1 MILTYDECIK
11 RYGSDWWIK
20 KEIKDGKLYK
30 IEKGI
35 YSLEKDYNEIEFIL
49 AKYPRAIFTG
59 ESAYYY
65 MGLTNV
71 IPDKYVLATRRNDTR
86 MKEKYIKQVFMD
98 ENLFDAGKIKIEYKN
113 IMIPIYSIE
122 RLLVDV
128 IRFKGKYPFDYYKEI
143 IHSYRE
149 AIGSLDFYMI
159 EECASK
165 YKMKDSILEA
175 IKLEVL

>member
-98 ENLFDAGKIKIEYKN
+98 ENLFDAGK
-113 IMIPIYSIE
+113 
-122 RLLVDV
+122 
-128 IRFKGKYPFDYYKEI
+128 
-143 IHSYRE
+143 
-149 AIGSLDFYMI
+149 
-159 EECASK
+159 
-165 YKMKDSILEA
+165 
-175 IKLEVL
+175 